1 MWFPNLIMSVDIA
14 YVSSV
19 GVLNALLLIHM
30 LETLAISIMEV
41 HLYIK
46 RMTEVDLLSSQL

>member
-1 MWFPNLIMSVDIA
+1 MSVDIA

-46 RMTEVDLLSSQL
+46 RMTEVDLLSSQLWMRSIF